1 MTKALLKASCCAAM
15 LCAAPCATAAL
26 PADVRAML
34 DTAIAK
40 GDTAKLEA
48 VAEIAKAT
56 YPQDEAEITSLLA
69 HYHSERAK
77 AELAEKKQA
86 GFFDNWKGAG
96 ELGGFITTGNSS
108 TKGVS
113 AGLSLNKEGIDWRH
127 KIRVQADYQ
136 QADGETTRNQWM
148 ASYEPNYQLGN
159 NLYIYGLGMVERD
172 KFQGFSNRLTASGGL
187 GYRVLDGDAMTLDV
201 KAGPAWRRT
210 KWTLEPTSETLN
222 GLLGAD
228 FVWHV
233 TPTVDFS
240 NNSQILWA
248 SDNSTYSNISALT
261 ANLGGALSARLSYSW
276 RRETSPPAGIKK
288 TDTVTRATLVYGF

>member
-1 MTKALLKASCCAAM
+1 MKNILKISCCALAIGV
-15 LCAAPCATAAL
+15 CFPASAAL
-26 PADVRAML
+26 PPEVQAML

-40 GDTAKLEA
+40 GDKAKLEA

-56 YPQDEAEITSLLA
+56 YPQDEAEIAAVVASYNA
-69 HYHSERAK
+69 QQAAA
-77 AELAEKKQA
+77 AEEHKRQA
-86 GFFDNWKGAG
+86 GFFDNWKGTG
-96 ELGGFITTGNSS
+96 EAGGFITTGNSS

-136 QADGETTRNQWM
+136 RADGETTRNQWM
-148 ASYEPNYQLGN
+148 ASYEPNYQLSH
-159 NLYIYGLGMVERD
+159 NLYAYGLGMVERD

-187 GYRVLDGDAMTLDV
+187 GYRVIDNDSMTLDV

-210 KWTLEPTSETLN
+210 KWTVEPATETLN

-228 FVWHV
+228 FLWHV
-233 TPTVDFS
+233 TPTIDFT
-240 NNSQILWA
+240 NGTQMLWA
-248 SDNSTYSNISALT
+248 SDNSTYSNVSALT

-276 RRETSPPAGIKK
+276 RRETSPPAGLKK
-288 TDTVTRATLVYGF
+288 TDTITRATLVYGF